1 MHCSILGK
9 FEAHLALYKA
19 EQTPEKYPFRCVS
32 RTNVVA
38 AMTKGQITFAI
49 APTTAS
55 MFRLFSAA
63 TQMRPEST
71 P

>member
-1 MHCSILGK
+1 MNRGSAFAARRIVYQQLVPQDGGTST
-9 FEAHLALYKA
+9 A
-19 EQTPEKYPFRCVS
+19 
-32 RTNVVA
+32 RTCLVYG
-38 AMTKGQITFAI
+38 MTCFN

-55 MFRLFSAA
+55 MFFPFSAA